1 MKPSTIENAW
11 AKNISSLL
19 EQLGSNRDKGLSN
32 KQTKERL
39 TTYGSNTFG
48 QGISHSTLLTFLHQ
62 FTSPLIIILLVAAG
76 VTLYFED
83 VIDVLFI
90 LLAVVTSVGLG
101 FYQEYKAERATAAL
115 KSYIEERVRFL
126 RDGREMEAEAKLTVP
141 GDIVLLRAGERV
153 PADGRIIESH
163 ELAIDESILTGESL
177 PVSKRTGEL
186 AEASLL
192 PERSN
197 MVFGGTY
204 VAEGQGKVLIIA
216 TGIETEFGQI
226 AQSVLTQKSEKTP
239 LQKAVSLIGWVITVI
254 TLLLVGLV
262 YLLGMARGMEHLD
275 IFLLGV
281 AIAVGAIPEALP
293 PGLTA
298 ILAVGVERIAKSRGI
313 VRSLLAAETLGSTN
327 VIITDKTGTLT
338 TGRLELVEILSVTS
352 VLAGVPSVS
361 ESKKEILAYA
371 VTNTATII
379 SDSGKSPKKW
389 KVTGRHL
396 DVGIVNAA
404 IKQGIDVVT
413 ILKNTKPVKL
423 FSSAHKYSIYE
434 SEGKEIVL
442 GAPDILLRH
451 AKLSTVD
458 HQKMVGVL
466 EKESGSGKRLLGV
479 GIKKPG
485 DSNDLTIEFIGLLLF
500 YDPLR
505 PKMKEA
511 IANIESAGCRVIMA
525 TGDLLGTAIAV
536 AKSLGWPE
544 SDKHVLTG
552 EDMGNMT
559 DEELQDAL
567 TRVRIFAR
575 MTPNDKFR
583 LIEMLEAEGNV
594 VAMLGDGVNDAPS
607 LKRASIGVAVGSGTD
622 VAKGVADLVLLDDDF
637 HTIKAAIEEGRLII
651 ANIRKT
657 FVYLMSNG
665 FDEIVLL
672 GGSLALGLTLP
683 LTPLQVI
690 WVNFFTGGIPAI
702 AYAFDQQKTF
712 RHKKE
717 PAILNREVVT
727 LTFGIGIISSAAL
740 LGLHYL
746 TIKFGFDSALGR
758 SFLFACFSSYILF
771 VAVSFRNLHK
781 PLFTYPM
788 FENHILNFGIGL
800 GVCLM
805 LLTIYLPFFQN
816 LFGTVALP
824 LSWLFLVVLWI
835 VANIALVEL
844 AKWIIVYRDDEH
856 THIPTHTISR

>member
-1 MKPSTIENAW
+1 MKPNSLQNTW
-11 AKNISSLL
+11 AKNIGSLL
-19 EQLGSNRDKGLSN
+19 EQLESNQDAGLSD
-32 KQTKERL
+32 KQTKDRL
-39 TTYGSNTFG
+39 ATYGPNTFG
-48 QGISHSTLLTFLHQ
+48 AGANHSTLLTFLRQ
-62 FTSPLIIILLVAAG
+62 FASPLIIILLLAAS

-83 VIDVLFI
+83 IVDALFI

-126 RDGREMEAEAKLTVP
+126 RNGRELEAEAKWTVP
-141 GDIVLLRAGERV
+141 GDIVLLRAGERI
-153 PADGRIIESH
+153 PADGRIIESY
-163 ELAIDESILTGESL
+163 ELAVDESILTGESL
-177 PVSKRTGEL
+177 PVSKKVGQL
-186 AEASLL
+186 AEESPL

-216 TGIETEFGQI
+216 TGIETEFGKI

-239 LQKAVSLIGWVITVI
+239 LQKAVASMGWVITAI
-254 TLLLVGLV
+254 TLVLVALV
-262 YLLGMARGMEHLD
+262 YTLGMARGMEHLD

-327 VIITDKTGTLT
+327 VVITDKTGTLT
-338 TGRLELVEILSVTS
+338 TGKLELVEILSIPSILRGATS
-352 VLAGVPSVS
+352 TAK
-361 ESKKEILAYA
+361 SKKDILTYA
-371 VTNTATII
+371 VANTATII
-379 SDSGKSPKKW
+379 SNPDKAPRSW

-404 IKQGIDVVT
+404 IKEGIDVVK

-434 SEGKEIVL
+434 SLGKEIVL

-451 AKLSTVD
+451 ASLDTKD
-458 HQKMVGVL
+458 HQKVFDLL
-466 EKESGSGKRLLGV
+466 EEESGSGKRLLGV
-479 GIKKPG
+479 GVKKPG
-485 DSNDLTIEFIGLLLF
+485 NEKDFVIEFVGLLSF
-500 YDPLR
+500 SDPLR

-511 IANIESAGCRVIMA
+511 IVSIEEAGCRVIMA
-525 TGDLLGTAIAV
+525 TGDLPGTATAI
-536 AKSLGWPE
+536 AKSLGWLDSE
-544 SDKHVLTG
+544 KHVLTG
-552 EDMGNMT
+552 EGMSNMT
-559 DEELQDAL
+559 DEELRDAL
-567 TRVRIFAR
+567 TRVRVFAR
-575 MTPNDKFR
+575 MTPNDKYR

-657 FVYLMSNG
+657 FVYLMSNC

-702 AYAFDQQKTF
+702 AYAFDQQRTF
-712 RHKKE
+712 RRKKE
-717 PAILNREVVT
+717 PAILSREVVT
-727 LTFGIGIISSAAL
+727 LTFGIGLVSSAAL
-740 LGLHYL
+740 LTLHYL

-771 VAVSFRNLHK
+771 VAFSFRNLRK
-781 PLFTYPM
+781 PLFTYPT
-788 FENHILNFGIGL
+788 FENRILNFGLGL
-800 GVCLM
+800 GICLM
-805 LLTIYLPFFQN
+805 LMTIYLPFFQN

-824 LSWLFLVVLWI
+824 FSWFFLVILWI

-844 AKWIIVYRDDEH
+844 AKWIIVYRDDKHINIPSH
-856 THIPTHTISR
+856 TTD

>member
-1 MKPSTIENAW
+1 MKPNTIQNTW
-11 AKNISSLL
+11 AKNIGSLL
-19 EQLGSNRDKGLSN
+19 EQLESNKDEGLSDE
-32 KQTKERL
+32 QTKERL
-39 TTYGSNTFG
+39 TTYGPNTFG
-48 QGISHSTLLTFLHQ
+48 QGASHSTLLTFLRQ
-62 FTSPLIIILLVAAG
+62 FASPLIIILLIAAA

-83 VIDVLFI
+83 VVDALFI

-126 RDGREMEAEAKLTVP
+126 RDGREMEAEAKWTVP
-141 GDIVLLRAGERV
+141 GDIVLLRAGERI
-153 PADGRIIESH
+153 PADGRIIESY
-163 ELAIDESILTGESL
+163 ELAVDESILTGESL
-177 PVSKRTGEL
+177 PVNKKAGEL
-186 AEASLL
+186 AEASPL
-192 PERSN
+192 PDRLN

-204 VAEGQGKVLIIA
+204 VAEGQGKVLIVA
-216 TGIETEFGQI
+216 TGVETEFGKI

-239 LQKAVSLIGWVITVI
+239 LQKAVSSMGWAITFI
-254 TLLLVGLV
+254 TLILVGLV
-262 YLLGMARGMEHLD
+262 YILGMARGMEHLD

-338 TGRLELVEILSVTS
+338 TGKLELVEVLSIVSALQEVPTTAKNKNDILT
-352 VLAGVPSVS
+352 
-361 ESKKEILAYA
+361 YA
-371 VTNTATII
+371 VANTATII
-379 SDSGKSPKKW
+379 SNTDKSSKNW

-396 DVGIVNAA
+396 DVGIVNSA
-404 IKQGIDVVT
+404 IKQGIDVVK
-413 ILKNTKPVKL
+413 ILKNTKAIKL
-423 FSSAHKYSIYE
+423 FSSTHKYSIYE
-434 SEGKEIVL
+434 STGKEVVL
-442 GAPDILLRH
+442 GAPDILLKH
-451 AKLSTVD
+451 AGLNSED
-458 HQKMVGVL
+458 HQKILDLL

-479 GIKKPG
+479 GVKEPG
-485 DSNDLTIEFIGLLLF
+485 DDKDFVIKFVGLLLF

-511 IANIESAGCRVIMA
+511 IADIEAAGCRVIMA
-525 TGDLLGTAIAV
+525 TGDLPGTAVAV
-536 AKSLGWPE
+536 AKSLGWPGSE
-544 SDKHVLTG
+544 EHVLTG

-567 TRVRIFAR
+567 SRVRVFGR

-583 LIEMLEAEGNV
+583 LIELLEAEGNI

-637 HTIKAAIEEGRLII
+637 RTIKAAIEEGRLII

-657 FVYLMSNG
+657 FVYLMSSC

-672 GGSLALGLTLP
+672 GGSLALGLSLP

-702 AYAFDQQKTF
+702 AYAFDKQKTF
-712 RHKKE
+712 RRHKE
-717 PAILNREVVT
+717 HAILSREVVA
-727 LTFGIGIISSAAL
+727 LTFGIGLVSSAAL
-740 LGLHYL
+740 LSLHYL

-771 VAVSFRNLHK
+771 VAVSFRNLRK

-788 FENHILNFGIGL
+788 FENQILNFGLGL
-800 GVCLM
+800 GIVLM

-824 LSWLFLVVLWI
+824 ISWFFLVVLWI
-835 VANIALVEL
+835 VANIGLVEL

-856 THIPTHTISR
+856 IKITPHSTNR

>member
-1 MKPSTIENAW
+1 MKPNTIQNAW
-11 AKNISSLL
+11 AKNIDSLL
-19 EQLGSNRDKGLSN
+19 KQLEANKDDGLTE
-32 KQTKERL
+32 KQAKDRL
-39 TTYGSNTFG
+39 TTYGQNTFG
-48 QGISHSTLLTFLHQ
+48 EGANHSTLLTFLRQ
-62 FTSPLIIILLVAAG
+62 FASPLIIILLVAAS

-83 VIDVLFI
+83 VIDALFI

-115 KSYIEERVRFL
+115 KSYIEERVRFI
-126 RDGREMEAEAKLTVP
+126 RDGREMEAEAKWTVP
-141 GDIVLLRAGERV
+141 GDIVLLRAGERI
-153 PADGRIIESH
+153 PADGRVIESH

-177 PVSKRTGEL
+177 PVVKKGGEL
-186 AEASLL
+186 AEASSL

-204 VAEGQGKVLIIA
+204 VAEGQGRILITA
-216 TGIETEFGQI
+216 TGVETEFGQI
-226 AQSVLTQKSEKTP
+226 AESVLSQKSEKTP
-239 LQKAVSLIGWVITVI
+239 LQKAVSSLGWVITFI
-254 TLLLVGLV
+254 TLVLVGVV
-262 YLLGMARGMEHLD
+262 YILGMARGMEHLD

-338 TGRLELVEILSVTS
+338 TGKLELVEVLSVDSILKGT
-352 VLAGVPSVS
+352 PSTT
-361 ESKKEILAYA
+361 ESKKTILAYA
-371 VTNTATII
+371 VANTSTII
-379 SDSGKSPKKW
+379 SNTDKPSQKW

-396 DVGIVNAA
+396 DIGIVNAA
-404 IKQGIDVVT
+404 IKQGINVLK

-434 SEGKEIVL
+434 SEGKEVIL
-442 GAPDILLRH
+442 GAPDVLLRH
-451 AKLSTVD
+451 AKLSTKD
-458 HQKMVGVL
+458 HQQVLDTL

-479 GIKKPG
+479 GLKQPG
-485 DSNDLTIEFIGLLLF
+485 DNKDFTIELVGLLVF

-511 IANIESAGCRVIMA
+511 IADIESAGCRVIMA
-525 TGDLLGTAIAV
+525 TGDLPGTAIAI
-536 AKSLGWPE
+536 AKSLGWPG

-552 EDMGNMT
+552 ESMGNMT
-559 DEELQDAL
+559 DDELQDAL
-567 TRVRIFAR
+567 SRVRIFAR
-575 MTPNDKFR
+575 MTPSDKYR
-583 LIEMLEAEGNV
+583 LIEMLEADGQV

-651 ANIRKT
+651 ANIRKS
-657 FVYLMSNG
+657 FVYLMSNC

-672 GGSLALGLTLP
+672 GGSLALGLSLP

-702 AYAFDQQKTF
+702 AYAFDQQRTF
-712 RHKKE
+712 RRHKE
-717 PAILNREVVT
+717 PAILSREVVA
-727 LTFGIGIISSAAL
+727 LTFGIGIVSSTAL
-740 LGLHYL
+740 LALHYL
-746 TIKFGFDSALGR
+746 TIKFGFDNALGR

-771 VAVSFRNLHK
+771 VAVSFRNLRK

-788 FENHILNFGIGL
+788 FENKVLNFGLGL
-800 GVCLM
+800 GVCLI

-824 LSWLFLVVLWI
+824 VSWLFFVVLWI
-835 VANIALVEL
+835 IANIALVEL
-844 AKWIIVYRDDEH
+844 AKWIIVYRDDKH
-856 THIPTHTISR
+856 IHIPTHTTDR

>member
-1 MKPSTIENAW
+1 MKPSTIQNAW
-11 AKNISSLL
+11 AKSIVSLL
-19 EQLGSNRDKGLSN
+19 EQLESNKDGGLSD
-32 KQTKERL
+32 KQANNRL
-39 TTYGSNTFG
+39 ANYGQNTFG
-48 QGISHSTLLTFLHQ
+48 EGANHSTLLTFLRQ
-62 FTSPLIIILLVAAG
+62 FASPLIIILLSAAL

-83 VIDVLFI
+83 VVDALFI
-90 LLAVVTSVGLG
+90 MLAVVTSVGLG

-115 KSYIEERVRFL
+115 KSYIEERVRFI
-126 RDGREMEAEAKLTVP
+126 RDGREMEAEAKWTVP
-141 GDIVLLRAGERV
+141 GDIVLLRAGERI

-163 ELAIDESILTGESL
+163 ELAVDESILTGESL
-177 PVSKRTGEL
+177 PSSKWVGEL
-186 AEASLL
+186 SEASPL

-216 TGIETEFGQI
+216 TGVDTEFGQI
-226 AQSVLTQKSEKTP
+226 AESVLTQKSEKTP
-239 LQKAVSLIGWVITVI
+239 LQKAVSSMGWVITFI
-254 TLLLVGLV
+254 TFVLVGFV

-338 TGRLELVEILSVTS
+338 TGKLELVE
-352 VLAGVPSVS
+352 VLCINDLLKDTPSVAQNQ
-361 ESKKEILAYA
+361 KEILSYA
-371 VTNTATII
+371 VANTATII
-379 SDSGKSPKKW
+379 SNTEKPSKNW

-404 IKQGIDVVT
+404 IKQGIDVVK

-434 SEGKEIVL
+434 SIGKEVVL

-451 AKLSTVD
+451 AKLSPKD
-458 HQKMVGVL
+458 HQKVL
-466 EKESGSGKRLLGV
+466 DVLREESSSGKRLLGV
-479 GIKKPG
+479 GLKRPG
-485 DSNDLTIEFIGLLLF
+485 EGKSFVVDFVGILLF

-511 IANIESAGCRVIMA
+511 ILDIERAGCHVIMA
-525 TGDLLGTAIAV
+525 TGDLPGTAISV
-536 AKSLGWPE
+536 AKSLGWQISE
-544 SDKHVLTG
+544 KHVLTG

-559 DEELQDAL
+559 DAELQDAL
-567 TRVRIFAR
+567 SRVRIFAR

-583 LIEMLEAEGNV
+583 LIELLEAEGKV

-651 ANIRKT
+651 ANIRKS
-657 FVYLMSNG
+657 FVYLMSNC

-672 GGSLALGLTLP
+672 GGSLAIGLTLP
-683 LTPLQVI
+683 LTPLQII

-702 AYAFDQQKTF
+702 AYAFDKQKTY
-712 RHKKE
+712 RRQKE
-717 PAILNREVVT
+717 PAILSREVVT
-727 LTFGIGIISSAAL
+727 LTFGIGVVSSVAL
-740 LGLHYL
+740 LALHFI
-746 TIKFGFDSALGR
+746 TIKLGFDSALGR

-771 VAVSFRNLHK
+771 VAVSFRNLRK
-781 PLFTYPM
+781 PLFSYPM
-788 FENHILNFGIGL
+788 FENQILNFGLGL
-800 GVCLM
+800 GVCLTLM
-805 LLTIYLPFFQN
+805 TIYLPFFQN

-824 LSWLFLVVLWI
+824 LSWLFLVALWI
-835 VANIALVEL
+835 VGNIALVEF

-856 THIPTHTISR
+856 THTNTPHTTN

>member
-11 AKNISSLL
+11 AKSVSSLL
-19 EQLGSNRDKGLSN
+19 EQLESNKDRGLLD

-39 TTYGSNTFG
+39 TTYGPNTFG
-48 QGISHSTLLTFLHQ
+48 QGANHSTLLTFLRQ
-62 FTSPLIIILLVAAG
+62 FASPLIIILILAAA

-83 VIDVLFI
+83 VVDALFI

-115 KSYIEERVRFL
+115 KSYIEERVRFI
-126 RDGREMEAEAKLTVP
+126 RDGREMEEEAKWTVP
-141 GDIVLLRAGERV
+141 GDIVLLRAGERI
-153 PADGRIIESH
+153 PADGRVLESH
-163 ELAIDESILTGESL
+163 ELAVDESILTGESL
-177 PVSKRTGEL
+177 PVGKRVGEL
-186 AEASLL
+186 AEASSL

-216 TGIETEFGQI
+216 TGVETEFGKI
-226 AQSVLTQKSEKTP
+226 AQSVLTQKSEETP
-239 LQKAVSLIGWVITVI
+239 LQKAVSSMGWVITAI
-254 TLLLVGLV
+254 TLVLVALV
-262 YLLGMARGMEHLD
+262 YILGMARGMEHLD

-338 TGRLELVEILSVTS
+338 TGKLELVEVLSIASVLEGVASVT
-352 VLAGVPSVS
+352 G
-361 ESKKEILAYA
+361 SKKEILAYA
-371 VTNTATII
+371 VANTATII
-379 SDSGKSPKKW
+379 SDPDKSPKNW

-404 IKQGIDVVT
+404 IKQGIDVVK
-413 ILKNTKPVKL
+413 ILKNTKPVRL

-434 SEGKEIVL
+434 SNGKEVVL

-451 AKLSTVD
+451 ARLSTTD
-458 HQKMVGVL
+458 HQRVLDIL

-479 GIKKPG
+479 GIKQPG
-485 DSNDLTIEFIGLLLF
+485 EEKNFKIEFVGLLLF

-511 IANIESAGCRVIMA
+511 IADIEAAGCRVIMA
-525 TGDLLGTAIAV
+525 TGDLPGTAIAI
-536 AKSLGWPE
+536 AKSLGWPG

-567 TRVRIFAR
+567 SRVRVFAR
-575 MTPNDKFR
+575 MTPSDKFR
-583 LIEMLEAEGNV
+583 LIELLEAEGNV

-657 FVYLMSNG
+657 FVYLMSNC

-672 GGSLALGLTLP
+672 GGSLAIGLTLP

-702 AYAFDQQKTF
+702 AYAFDQQRTY
-712 RHKKE
+712 RRQKE
-717 PAILNREVVT
+717 HAILSREVVT
-727 LTFGIGIISSAAL
+727 LTFGIGLVSSVAL
-740 LGLHYL
+740 LALHYL
-746 TIKFGFDSALGR
+746 TIKLGFDSALGR

-771 VAVSFRNLHK
+771 VALSFRNLRK
-781 PLFTYPM
+781 PLFSYPM
-788 FENHILNFGIGL
+788 FENRVLNVGLGL
-800 GVCLM
+800 GVFLM

-824 LSWLFLVVLWI
+824 LSWLFLVAVWI
-835 VANIALVEL
+835 VANIALVEF
-844 AKWIIVYRDDEH
+844 AKWIIVYRDDKHIH
-856 THIPTHTISR
+856 TPSHTTN